1 VEGRPLEEAELVER
15 AKRGDIEA
23 YTEIVR
29 RYQELAFRTAY
40 LITGDAQDAEEA
52 AQDSLVKAFRAL
64 PRFRAELPLRPW
76 LLRIVGNEARNRR
89 RTAGR
94 AAGLA
99 LRIAQ
104 DRPSAS
110 AAPSAEAAVLAA
122 ELRASVLRA
131 LVRLREDDRRVIACR
146 YLLELSEAETA
157 DALGVP
163 RGTVK
168 SRLSRAL
175 ARLRAA
181 LDEAPSIPERSSDDV

>member
-1 VEGRPLEEAELVER
+1 MEGRPLEEAELVER
-15 AKRGDIEA
+15 AKRGDTEA
-23 YTEIVR
+23 YTDIVR

-40 LITGDAQDAEEA
+40 VITGDAQDAEEA
-52 AQDSLVKAFRAL
+52 AQEALVKAFRAL

-89 RTAGR
+89 RAAGR

-104 DRPSAS
+104 DRPSAG
-110 AAPSAEAAVLAA
+110 AAPSAEATVLAA

-131 LVRLREDDRRVIACR
+131 LALLREDDRRVIACR
-146 YLLELSEAETA
+146 YLLELSEVETA
-157 DALGVP
+157 EALGVP

-181 LDEAPSIPERSSDDV
+181 LDEAPSIPERSSADV

>member
-15 AKRGDIEA
+15 AKRGDTEA

-29 RYQELAFRTAY
+29 RYEEVAFRTAY
-40 LITGDAQDAEEA
+40 VITGDAQDAEEA
-52 AQDSLVKAFRAL
+52 AQEGLVKAYRAL
-64 PRFRAELPLRPW
+64 ARFDAEMPLRPW

-89 RTAGR
+89 RARGR
-94 AAGLA
+94 AASLA

-104 DRPSAS
+104 DRPSAG

-122 ELRASVLRA
+122 ELRATVNRA
-131 LVRLREDDRRVIACR
+131 LSRLPENDRRVIACR
-146 YLLELSEAETA
+146 YFLDLSEAETA

-168 SRLSRAL
+168 SRLSRAF
-175 ARLRAA
+175 ARLRTA
-181 LDEAPSIPERSSDDV
+181 LDEPPPSTDRSSADA

>member
-1 VEGRPLEEAELVER
+1 MEGRPLEEAELVER
-15 AKRGDIEA
+15 AKRGDTEA

-40 LITGDAQDAEEA
+40 VITGDAQDAEEA
-52 AQDSLVKAFRAL
+52 AQEALVKAFRAL
-64 PRFRAELPLRPW
+64 SRFRADLPLRPW

-94 AAGLA
+94 AAGVA

-110 AAPSAEAAVLAA
+110 AAPSAEATVLAA
-122 ELRASVLRA
+122 ELHASVLRA
-131 LVRLREDDRRVIACR
+131 LALLREDDRRVIACR
-146 YLLELSEAETA
+146 YLLELSEVETA
-157 DALGVP
+157 EALGVP

-181 LDEAPSIPERSSDDV
+181 LDEAQAPDRSSADA